1 VAASIK
7 RDAGRR
13 AGVFASFRRELLEPR
28 EEREI
33 PLPGPPLFGLGVV
46 GRPPLLEG
54 PVAAVPRGD
63 GVGRRG
69 DQIRRQRRRA
79 GVDQGQVAVG
89 ADEVAVEVAEDDGAG
104 PGPPEYFPGLVRR
117 QVRPAEARV
126 VVEVA
131 RRGMDDQ
138 EVVAGAGRRSE
149 ERRVGR
155 EWGGRWAP
163 RADREEW

>member
-1 VAASIK
+1 RVLRPSRVRGPAPQARLRESGPDVDGGRDFDGDAAAPIAASIK

-54 PVAAVPRGD
+54 PVVAVPRGD

-79 GVDQGQVAVG
+79 GVDQDRKSTRLNSSHVKISYAV
-89 ADEVAVEVAEDDGAG
+89 
-104 PGPPEYFPGLVRR
+104 FCLKKKI
-117 QVRPAEARV
+117 
-126 VVEVA
+126 
-131 RRGMDDQ
+131 
-138 EVVAGAGRRSE
+138 
-149 ERRVGR
+149 
-155 EWGGRWAP
+155 
-163 RADREEW
+163 